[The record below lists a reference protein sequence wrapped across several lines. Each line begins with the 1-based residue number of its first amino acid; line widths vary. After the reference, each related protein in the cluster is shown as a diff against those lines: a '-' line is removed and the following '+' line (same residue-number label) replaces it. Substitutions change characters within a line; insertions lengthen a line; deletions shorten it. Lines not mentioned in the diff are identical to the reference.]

1 MNYKLVRKLKN
12 DNKGFSIAEMLI
24 AVLIVLMVSGVIAAG
39 MPVAANAYRKVTDS
53 ANAQLLLSTT
63 VSELRE
69 ELGEAS
75 DVTHTASTRVI
86 NYTSTV
92 GGASKI
98 EFKDDG
104 VYITAENVNSGSERL
119 LVSGKASAGM
129 VFKVTKVEYSS
140 GVLTLTGV
148 KVTRIGK
155 DDELASLKDGLTI
168 RVIGGK

>member
-1 MNYKLVRKLKN
+1 MSYKLVRKLN
-12 DNKGFSIAEMLI
+12 SNNKGFSIAEMLI

-129 VFKVTKVEYSS
+129 VFKVTKVEYSG

>member
-1 MNYKLVRKLKN
+1 MSYKLVRKLN
-12 DNKGFSIAEMLI
+12 SNNKGFSIAEMLI
-24 AVLIVLMVSGVIAAG
+24 AVLIVLMVSSVIAAG

-129 VFKVTKVEYSS
+129 VFKVTKVEYSG

>member
-69 ELGEAS
+69 ELREAS

-129 VFKVTKVEYSS
+129 VFKVTKLEYSG